1 MSKKNNTQEIVQEY
15 FLDYELFDTT
25 EIIKITAFY
34 KLIVNINKGK
44 SFKKEDII
52 NKYNEYRSII
62 NNKSLE
68 KKYDSEF
75 EKLYNCSI
83 YKTMQNILK

>member
-1 MSKKNNTQEIVQEY
+1 MSKKNNTQEVVQEY

-75 EKLYNCSI
+75 EKLYNYSI